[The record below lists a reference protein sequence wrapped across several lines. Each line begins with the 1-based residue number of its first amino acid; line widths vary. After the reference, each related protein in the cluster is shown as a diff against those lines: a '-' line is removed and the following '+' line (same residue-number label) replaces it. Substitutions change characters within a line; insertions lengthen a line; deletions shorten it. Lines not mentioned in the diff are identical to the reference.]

1 MLLAASGFF
10 ELQIVMLVGREEP
23 QVLISP
29 TVVGREELPVATMA
43 CIANI
48 HFMALQADTGMPVVI
63 VPTNAPGPEN
73 RFAPK
78 RRGRPPRPPQVPPR
92 VPTQLVDPD
101 FPDFTL
107 QELSKRASYY
117 TCLRL
122 FI

>member
-23 QVLISP
+23 QLLISP

-63 VPTNAPGPEN
+63 VPTNAP
-73 RFAPK
+73 R
-78 RRGRPPRPPQVPPR
+78 RRGHPPGR

-101 FPDFTL
+101 FPDFTS

-117 TCLRL
+117 TCLLL

>member
-1 MLLAASGFF
+1 M
-10 ELQIVMLVGREEP
+10 
-23 QVLISP
+23 
-29 TVVGREELPVATMA
+29 ATMA

-48 HFMALQADTGMPVVI
+48 HFIALQADTGMPVVI

-73 RFAPK
+73 RFAPRC
-78 RRGRPPRPPQVPPR
+78 RRRVPGR

-101 FPDFTL
+101 FPDFTS

-117 TCLRL
+117 MCLRL